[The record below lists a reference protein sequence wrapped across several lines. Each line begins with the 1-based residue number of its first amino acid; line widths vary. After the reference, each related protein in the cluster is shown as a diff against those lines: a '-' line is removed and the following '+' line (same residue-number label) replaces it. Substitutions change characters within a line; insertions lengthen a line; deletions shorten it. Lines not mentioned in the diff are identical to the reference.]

1 MVTLV
6 DCHMHMILDG
16 GWWRDAIAR
25 HAVRIDETAV
35 RKELAAWRSAGFT
48 YLRDGGD
55 KWGAGAFARS
65 IAPEYSITYR
75 SPLSPLHKKGHY
87 GGFIGT
93 AFDNETEFAALVA
106 SHKRGGADFIKI
118 MISGLMDFHAFG
130 QLSEES
136 LSAAEI
142 RHLISIV
149 KDAGMSV
156 MIHGNG
162 AGAVIAAAEAGAD
175 SIEHGAYLNEEAL
188 HAMAEN
194 GTVWVPTL
202 STVANP
208 RGTGRFDDAVLT
220 KILES
225 AQENVQRFARMG
237 GLIAPGSDAGA
248 WAVPHG
254 CTTEHAL
261 LRQCLGSKTDMLL
274 KKGIAAIQERF

>member
-1 MVTLV
+1 MV

-25 HAVRIDETAV
+25 HSVRIDETAV
-35 RKELAAWRSAGFT
+35 RKELAAWQAAGFS

-55 KWGAGAFARS
+55 KWGAGACARS
-65 IAPEYSITYR
+65 LAPEYGINYR
-75 SPLSPLHKKGHY
+75 TPLSPLHKIGHY

-93 AFDNETEFAALVA
+93 GFENEKAFASLVD
-106 SHKRGGADFIKI
+106 SHKRCGADFIKI
-118 MISGLMDFHAFG
+118 MISGLMDFNRCG
-130 QLSEES
+130 TLTEEG
-136 LSAAEI
+136 LPDTEI
-142 RHLISIV
+142 RQLISIV
-149 KDAGMSV
+149 KDAGMAV

-162 AGAVIAAAEAGAD
+162 AEAVIAAAEAGAD
-175 SIEHGAYLNEEAL
+175 SIEHGAYLNDEAL
-188 HAMAEN
+188 CAMVEN

-220 KILES
+220 QILENT
-225 AQENVQRFARMG
+225 QQNLHRFANMG

-254 CTTEHAL
+254 CTTEHTL
-261 LRQCLGSKTDMLL
+261 LHNCLGDIAKEVLQ
-274 KKGIAAIQERF
+274 KGTARIQEKF

>member
-25 HAVRIDETAV
+25 HAVRINEAAV
-35 RKELAAWRSAGFT
+35 RKELAAWQAAGFT

-65 IAPEYSITYR
+65 IAPEYGITYR
-75 SPLSPLHKKGHY
+75 SPLSPLHKRGHY

-118 MISGLMDFHAFG
+118 MISGLMDFNVYG
-130 QLSEES
+130 RLSEES
-136 LSAAEI
+136 LSSQEI
-142 RHLISIV
+142 RQLISIV
-149 KDAGMSV
+149 KDTGMSV

-162 AGAVIAAAEAGAD
+162 PQAVIAAALAGAD
-175 SIEHGAYLNEEAL
+175 SIEHGAYLNNEAL

-225 AQENVQRFARMG
+225 AQENVYQFAHMG

-254 CTTEHAL
+254 CTTEQAL
-261 LRQCLGSKTDMLL
+261 LHDCLGDAAEDILQ
-274 KKGIAAIQERF
+274 KGIARIQERF